1 MNARIALFFALTVCM
16 IESGFGGGSDY
27 TIKAPDGW
35 KKRTTSSAP
44 EHYMKN
50 GVSLMLTIDSAPAE
64 AKTPDGYIEYVKKQL
79 AQTFKNIQFEPVK
92 KLTINGNDAR
102 ELRYSCEVSSMKM
115 KYDVVY
121 IPRQTK
127 VYTITAGGMAE
138 TFDSMKADYQ
148 AFFNSF
154 NFK

>member
-1 MNARIALFFALTVCM
+1 MKLRIAFLLTLALCFSASAFA
-16 IESGFGGGSDY
+16 GDPDY

-50 GVSLMLTIDSAPAE
+50 GVTLMLTIDSAPPE
-64 AKTPDGYIEYVKKQL
+64 AKNLDAYVEFAKKQYAGTL
-79 AQTFKNIQFEPVK
+79 QNLTFDPAR
-92 KLTINGNDAR
+92 KLTINGVDAR
-102 ELRYSCEVSSMKM
+102 ELVYTGEASGFKM

-121 IPRQTK
+121 VMRQTK
-127 VYTITAGGMAE
+127 VYTLTAGGMAG

-148 AFFNSF
+148 SFFSSF
-154 NFK
+154 KLK

>member
-1 MNARIALFFALTVCM
+1 MKPRSAVLLTLALCVSTLALA
-16 IESGFGGGSDY
+16 GDADY

-50 GVSLMLTIDSAPAE
+50 GVTWMLTIDVAPAE
-64 AKTPDGYIEYVKKQL
+64 ARTLDAYVEFVKKQYAGVL
-79 AQTFKNIQFEPVK
+79 TGMKFDPVR
-92 KLTINGNDAR
+92 KLTINGVDAR
-102 ELRYSCEVSSMKM
+102 ELTYSGETSGLTM

-121 IPRQTK
+121 VMKQTK
-127 VYTITAGGMAE
+127 VYTMTAGGMAG
-138 TFDSMKADYQ
+138 TFDSMKAEYR

-154 NFK
+154 TLK

>member
-1 MNARIALFFALTVCM
+1 MKARTTLLVIFALCM
-16 IESGFGGGSDY
+16 IESGFGGGPDY

-50 GVSLMLTIDSAPAE
+50 GVSLMLTIDSAPPE
-64 AKTPDGYIEYVKKQL
+64 AKTPDGYVEYAKKQL

-92 KLTINGNDAR
+92 KLAINGHDAR
-102 ELRYSCEVSSMKM
+102 ELRYSCELSSIKM

-121 IPRQTK
+121 IPKESK

-138 TFDSMKADYQ
+138 TFDSMKAEYQ